1 MTPPFFLYSILKSP
15 RVKKR
20 KKRKENNCHGKK
32 MSPKIPLI
40 IIYNKNEMETMML
53 VFSLMGPV
61 KKDYMS
67 F

>member
-1 MTPPFFLYSILKSP
+1 MNPP

-20 KKRKENNCHGKK
+20 KKRKEKNCHGKK
-32 MSPKIPLI
+32 MSPKIHLI

-53 VFSLMGPV
+53 VFTLMGPV